1 MKGLFLIFAT
11 FLAATVEGV
20 EMSAIPV
27 EKPADVSGW
36 EWVKGMRST
45 APPL

>member
-20 EMSAIPV
+20 EMAAILV
-27 EKPADVSGW
+27 GEASGRL
-36 EWVKGMRST
+36 GMG
-45 APPL
+45 LG